1 MANRGDGRAG
11 RGRQVRFDGGDVG
24 GEKRSQVRAP
34 ASGARRTDE
43 LDGQKRSRR
52 RGDAPTLRRA
62 RPVRVKAEGLPMRP
76 VPEPPHQGNDKAA
89 SRKPGRGQSRRR
101 DAISVAEDSRLS
113 SAAAKRVAIF
123 SASLRHIKGEHAGQP
138 FILSDWQWRD
148 IIKPFYGTLRADG
161 LRQYRAMPI
170 ALARKQGKSTLA
182 AMLGLYHLFAD
193 GEQFPEVV
201 CAAGSRDQAA
211 IVFDTAAAMVQS
223 CPTLASRCTVL
234 RREIVKKSG
243 GFLRCIAA
251 DGKLQHGLN
260 CSAVVMDELHVW
272 PDRELY
278 EALTTSVLARR
289 QPSVIMISTAGY
301 DRESLW
307 HEIYSRGKA
316 VANARQAGQEL
327 DETMLPV
334 IYEAPPES
342 DWRIEAT
349 WKAANPGYNV
359 SVKPDYF
366 RQKVNEAMASP
377 AEEQSFRRLHLNQW
391 TQSST
396 RWLNMER
403 YDACAAQLPDL
414 KGRACWAGLDLSST
428 QDLSALVLAFPYDDK
443 IILKPF
449 AWAPTGAVKERERRN
464 KQRYDQWAAKGHL
477 TLIEGEVIDYSE
489 IKAQIMALA
498 SEYRIREIA
507 IDRWNAAQ
515 LAQELQQ
522 EGLSVVAFGQGYAS
536 MSPAAKAAESLVLQ
550 GRLWHD
556 GHPVQRWCWGN
567 AVIENDSAGNIK
579 PSKSKST
586 EKIDLCVAGVMAI
599 ARAQLGEVTGTS
611 VYEGRGLG
619 ML

>member
-1 MANRGDGRAG
+1 MI
-11 RGRQVRFDGGDVG
+11 
-24 GEKRSQVRAP
+24 
-34 ASGARRTDE
+34 TM
-43 LDGQKRSRR
+43 
-52 RGDAPTLRRA
+52 
-62 RPVRVKAEGLPMRP
+62 GLQSNKKTGKNPKLF
-76 VPEPPHQGNDKAA
+76 NYDKAKPSEKVEYFF
-89 SRKPGRGQSRRR
+89 SRFLTHS
-101 DAISVAEDSRLS
+101 
-113 SAAAKRVAIF
+113 
-123 SASLRHIKGEHAGQP
+123 KGEHAGKP
-138 FILSDWQWRD
+138 FIPADWQMND
-148 IIKPFYGTLRADG
+148 IIKPFFDTLRKDG
-161 LRQYRAMPI
+161 LRQYRTMPI
-170 ALARKQGKSTLA
+170 CLPRKNGKSTLCSA
-182 AMLGLYHLFAD
+182 LALYFLCAD
-193 GEQFPEVV
+193 GELGAEVI

-211 IVFDTAAAMVQS
+211 IVFEIAASMVRNNPNFEQK
-223 CPTLASRCTVL
+223 CTVFK
-234 RREIVKKSG
+234 REIVHQNGSR
-243 GFLRCIAA
+243 FRCIAA

-260 CSAVVMDELHVW
+260 CSAIMMDELHVW

-307 HEIYSRGKA
+307 HEIYSRGRA
-316 VANARQAGQEL
+316 VADARTAGQEL

-334 IYEAPPES
+334 IYEAPPEA
-342 DWRIEAT
+342 DWRIEST

-366 RQKVNEAMASP
+366 RQKVNEALASP

-403 YDACAAQLPDL
+403 FDACAAPLPDL

-522 EGLSVVAFGQGYAS
+522 EGLAVVAFGQGYAS

-567 AVIENDSAGNIK
+567 AVIESDSAGNIK